1 VSSNAELMQR
11 RMAAVPRGLAHAT
24 PVFAARAA
32 NAEVWDTEGKRYI
45 DFAGGIAVLNTGH
58 CHPRVMAA
66 IRDQLERFTHTAF
79 QVMPYEPYVALAE
92 RLNALAPFSGP
103 AKTAFFC
110 SGAEAVENAVK
121 IARCA
126 TGRSAVIAF
135 TGGFHGRTLMTMAL
149 TGKVTPYKRGFGP
162 LPNEVFHI
170 PFPAPHYGVS
180 VEDSL
185 RALDSVCHCDVDPAR
200 LAAIII
206 EPVQG
211 EGGFNVAPKELLQ
224 ALRRTCDENGSLLIA
239 DEVQTGFARTGR
251 MFGIE
256 HSGVA
261 PDLVAI
267 AKSMA
272 GGLPLGGVIG
282 RAEVMDATD
291 PGGLGSTFGG
301 NPVACA
307 AGLAVLDVIEDE
319 RLLDRATEM
328 GARMRSRLEEMSLR
342 NDLMPMAA
350 IRGLGAMV
358 GFDIVSQH
366 GGSEPDAA
374 GTRRVTMGALERG
387 LVVLSCGVHVS
398 TIRILVPL
406 TAPDAIVDEGMD
418 ILQEALRGGVA

>member
-1 VSSNAELMQR
+1 MANNAELMRR
-11 RMAAVPRGLAHAT
+11 RMAAVPRGVAHAT

-32 NAEVWDTEGKRYI
+32 NAEVWDADGKRYV
-45 DFAGGIAVLNTGH
+45 DFAGGIASLNTGH
-58 CHPRVMAA
+58 RHPRVMAA
-66 IRDQLERFTHTAF
+66 VREQLERFTHTAF
-79 QVMPYEPYVALAE
+79 QVMPYEPYIALAE
-92 RLNALAPFSGP
+92 RLNALAPFPGP
-103 AKTAFFC
+103 AKTVFFC

-121 IARCA
+121 IARFA

-149 TGKVTPYKRGFGP
+149 TGKVAPYKRGFGT
-162 LPNEVFHI
+162 LPSEVFHV
-170 PFPAPHYGVS
+170 PFPVPHDGVG
-180 VEDSL
+180 VAESL
-185 RALDSVCHCDVDPAR
+185 RALEYVFHSDVDPGR
-200 LAAIII
+200 VAAIVI

-211 EGGFNVAPKELLQ
+211 EGGFNVAPEELLT
-224 ALRRTCDENGSLLIA
+224 ALRRICDDHGSLLIA
-239 DEVQTGFARTGR
+239 DEVQAGFARTGK

-267 AKSMA
+267 AKSVA

-282 RAEVMDATD
+282 RAAVMDAVE

-307 AGLAVLDVIEDE
+307 AGLAVLDVIADE

-342 NDLMPMAA
+342 NDVVPMAA

-358 GFDIVSQH
+358 GFDIVKRR
-366 GGSEPDAA
+366 GGSEPDPDT
-374 GTRRVTMGALERG
+374 TRRVMMQALERG
-387 LVVLSCGVHVS
+387 LVLLSCGVHAS
-398 TIRILVPL
+398 TIRILAPL
-406 TAPDAIVDEGMD
+406 TAPDAIVQEGMD
-418 ILQEALRGGVA
+418 ILQEALRGAVA